1 MAMIELNPAAA
12 HAGPAGA
19 RPGGT
24 VPPRRRR
31 ISLFRLIGAEPATI
45 SEINTTPLI
54 DVMLVLLI
62 MFIITIPAATHKVP
76 LDLPSSR
83 IDPVPE
89 RPFHQLDIAANG
101 ALSWNGAALS
111 DGQLSAR
118 LLQLAGDPGLP
129 ELRLNAAS
137 EVRFG
142 RIDQILA
149 QIRLAGVERLGFIG
163 NERYGR
169 SF

>member
-1 MAMIELNPAAA
+1 MAMIELTPVPA
-12 HAGPAGA
+12 HAGPNGTAPGRAG
-19 RPGGT
+19 
-24 VPPRRRR
+24 PPQRRRP
-31 ISLFRLIGAEPATI
+31 SLFRLIGAEPTTI

-76 LDLPSSR
+76 LDLPR
-83 IDPVPE
+83 PTLTPLPP
-89 RPFHQLDIAANG
+89 RPFHQLDIAASG

-111 DGQLSAR
+111 DGQLQER
-118 LLQLAGDPGLP
+118 LLQVAADPGTP
-129 ELRLNAAS
+129 ELRLNAAG
-137 EVRFG
+137 EARFD
-142 RIDQILA
+142 RVDHILA

-169 SF
+169 AF